1 MMTVKEFQVGMVGT
15 NCFLAVNSETGEML
29 VIDPGDNADVIADY
43 VSKKE
48 LHPKAVLLTHGHF
61 DHCMAAQQLAEQYQV
76 PVYVHEDDK
85 ETMENPAYNC
95 SGMIG
100 RNLVFHADTFLH
112 GEEDHLSLAG
122 FEIEVY
128 HTPGHTPGGVCF
140 YIKSE
145 GILFSGD
152 TLFCESVGRT
162 DFPKGSMSQLV
173 RSINDRLFPLPDDT
187 KVLPGHGEWTTIGA
201 ERRYNPFLQA

>member
-1 MMTVKEFQVGMVGT
+1 MMTVKEFQVGVVGT
-15 NCFLAVNSETGEML
+15 NCFLAVNSETNETL
-29 VIDPGDNADVIADY
+29 VIDPGDQAQIL
-43 VSKKE
+43 SGEIEKKK

-61 DHCMAAQQLAEQYQV
+61 DHCMAAAQLAEQYGIE
-76 PVYVHEDDK
+76 VYVHEDDK
-85 ETMENPAYNC
+85 QTMEQSAYNC
-95 SGMIG
+95 CGMIG
-100 RNLVFHADTFLH
+100 KNLVFHADQYFH
-112 GEEDHLSLAG
+112 GETDHLSMAG

-173 RSINDRLFPLPDDT
+173 RSIQKKLLQLPDDT
-187 KVLPGHGEWTTIGA
+187 KVLPGHGEWTTIGN
-201 ERRYNPFLQA
+201 ERKYNPFL